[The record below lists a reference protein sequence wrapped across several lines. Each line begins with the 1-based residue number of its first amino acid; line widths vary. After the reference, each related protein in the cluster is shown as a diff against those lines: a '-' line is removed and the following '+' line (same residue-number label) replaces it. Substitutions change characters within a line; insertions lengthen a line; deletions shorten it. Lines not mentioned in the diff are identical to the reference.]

1 MDWDVG
7 VLLLVSVVLVDV
19 MEVISSHDDGSLH
32 LGGDHEGLEDSASDG
47 DLAGEGALLVDVVA
61 LNGLLGC
68 LEPQPDIL
76 VVSDSSGCLL
86 GDQLLG
92 VEEYVVLLL
101 ERSLLLS

>member
-7 VLLLVSVVLVDV
+7 VLLLVPVVLVDV
-19 MEVISSHDDGSLH
+19 MKIVSSHDDGSLH

-47 DLAGEGALLVDVVA
+47 DLTSEGALLVDVVA

-68 LEPQPDIL
+68 LESESDIL
-76 VVSDSSGCLL
+76 IVSDSGGCLL

-101 ERSLLLS
+101 EGPLLLS